1 VSATLLLL
9 MNRNRGCNAG
19 GGDPR
24 DLLIALPIA
33 VVLTGAIIGCVLWY
47 QSYNELISSEQIQV
61 QIVAVDPPKYAS
73 VNFKDLKTE
82 EVYKSVRLGKRFSN
96 WREKLVVGRVITV
109 TRQTWKRGDQTWYTF
124 PDAREVLEQ

>member
-1 VSATLLLL
+1 VSASLLLL
-9 MNRNRGCNAG
+9 MNRRNRGNY

-24 DLLIALPIA
+24 DVLIALLIAVSLVA
-33 VVLTGAIIGCVLWY
+33 VIIGGILWY
-47 QSYNELISSEQIQV
+47 QSYNELISSEQVQV
-61 QIVAVDPPKYAS
+61 QIVVVDPPKYAS

-96 WREKLVVGRVITV
+96 WREKLVVGRVVTV

-124 PDAREVLEQ
+124 PDVRKVLEQ